1 MPPEST
7 PAPSSG
13 SSRWGL
19 VDIAAG
25 AAVLLAI
32 GGVLWSPKLSGAV
45 ATATGAMQPV
55 TVIVDV
61 RGIPSADPQGLIAA
75 AREEGK
81 VSIVIRNQPH
91 GTVKLKDLQRLQRK
105 LVALQP
111 DGRVVTAED
120 PNQALVG
127 SLDARFVLEGQGRKT
142 DGGVVF
148 GNQNLKIG
156 APVEL
161 EGRNY
166 RLNGTVSGLLLG
178 KS

>member
-7 PAPSSG
+7 PAAPSD
-13 SSRWGL
+13 SSRWSL
-19 VDIAAG
+19 VDIGAG

-45 ATATGAMQPV
+45 ATATGALQPV

-61 RGIPSADPQGLIAA
+61 RGIPSADPEGLIAA

-111 DGRVVTAED
+111 DGSVVTAED

-142 DGGVVF
+142 EGGVVF

-161 EGRNY
+161 EGRSY
-166 RLNGTVSGLLLG
+166 RLNGSVSGLLLG